1 MSKRGDRRRTTL
13 EMTDDS
19 RVDTKGLIFGNRF
32 SFKTVLAG
40 ISMLAFL
47 LRFLNV
53 IQTFE
58 VPTVV
63 ELLGDAKGYFDWA
76 QEISEGNWYGT
87 ETFYQAPLYPYFL
100 AVIIKVF
107 GPSITVIRI
116 IQAALGACGV
126 ALLGL
131 SVRKLLSAKIGL
143 IAALILATYPPAIFY
158 DGIIQ
163 KASLATFLLCILVA
177 ACVQLQSHPRTITAF
192 LVGVSLGLLVLTRE
206 NALLWIPVVPIW
218 IYVTTRD
225 LASGSWKL
233 LLGYPAGILAIL
245 FPIAARNASLGGEW
259 SPTTFQAGTNFYI
272 GNNQNANGIYI
283 PLVPGQGTPAFERYD
298 AKELA
303 EQEIGRPLTSREIS
317 KFWMSKALDEI
328 AEKPVRWLQL
338 MIAKTFM
345 TFNRYE
351 VPDVEN
357 LYIFG
362 EYSVPLKLTF
372 LMHFGVLCP
381 LGIWGLITTWPK
393 RREIWLLQVFL
404 LTMIAAVTLFFILG
418 RYRNPVAILLIP
430 FAAAGLLDI
439 LDRIRTRNWRG
450 IKYSFIS
457 TMLVAAIFCNLRVHE
472 EESLQASCYS
482 NMGIAACK
490 VGNLQSGIQFLEQA
504 VAEFPEMAEG
514 YANLGRAYFLDR
526 QYGRAADALRLALRL
541 EPRLR
546 GAYIQLGET
555 YEILGKNLEARQQ
568 YQEALRLDPTDTVVQ
583 EALMRVQ

>member
-1 MSKRGDRRRTTL
+1 MSKRGDRRRATR

-19 RVDTKGLIFGNRF
+19 RVDTKELTFGNRF
-32 SFKTVLAG
+32 SFKAVLAG

-76 QEISEGNWYGT
+76 QEISKGNWYGT

-100 AVIIKVF
+100 AVIIKAF

-131 SVRKLLSAKIGL
+131 SVRKLLSARTGL
-143 IAALILATYPPAIFY
+143 VAALILATYPPAIFY

-163 KASLATFLLCILVA
+163 KASLATFLLCILIA
-177 ACVQLQSHPRTITAF
+177 ACVQLQSHPRTIAAF
-192 LVGVSLGLLVLTRE
+192 LVGVALGLLVLTRE
-206 NALLWIPVVPIW
+206 NALLWIPLVPIW

-225 LASGSWKL
+225 LAFGSWKL
-233 LLGYPAGILAIL
+233 LFGFSAGILTIL

-298 AKELA
+298 AKKLA

-328 AEKPVRWLQL
+328 AEKPARWLQL

-362 EYSVPLKLTF
+362 EYSVPLKLSP

-393 RREIWLLQVFL
+393 RRQIWLIQLFL
-404 LTMIAAVTLFFILG
+404 MTMIAAVALFFILG

-430 FAAAGLLDI
+430 FAASGLLDI
-439 LDRIRTRNWRG
+439 LDRIRMRNWRG
-450 IKYSFIS
+450 VKYSFIS

-490 VGNLQSGIQFLEQA
+490 DGNLLIGIQFLEQA

-514 YANLGRAYFLDR
+514 YANLGRAYFLDH
-526 QYGRAADALRLALRL
+526 QYGRAANALIVALRL

-555 YEILGKNLEARQQ
+555 YEILGKNAEARQQ
-568 YQEALRLDPTDTVVQ
+568 YQEALRLDPADTAVQ